1 MNTISTEIK
10 ILNKVL
16 DTGDISLIRNNDLG
30 PEYFPVYQNEYKF
43 IVDHFQKYG
52 NVPDQLTFM
61 GQFKNFDLIPTRESD
76 DFLLD
81 SIKEDFVFTNLMPV
95 MQKAHNLSKD
105 GAIEAVNYL
114 RGQLPKLE
122 VTTSTSAIDITKEGA
137 DLRFDKY
144 INRSEVPS
152 FIGSGFDE
160 LDNIIHGF
168 EMGEELVTLLARPNQ
183 GKSWLL
189 TAFGMAAWLQNYRVG
204 MYSGEMEM
212 ANIGYRFDTLYKQF
226 SNRNLTFGNEQEAER
241 YRQYIEFL
249 KKWPVPFFIKTRK
262 EMDGRATVPKLERFV
277 EANELDYLIVDQF
290 SLVDDYRCNKMDQT
304 RTQYAH
310 IAEDL
315 FGLSCKYKI
324 PVIAAS
330 QAHRVGVD
338 GIDEPPTLEDIAES
352 DGIAQNSSKV
362 ISIRQKEGT
371 LQMKMRKNRNEGLGN
386 MLVYTWDIDKG
397 VFTYIPQSD
406 YVPNNKVDKPMIRPN
421 NEDDPIKVSISTL
434 GDVSKFNSG
443 VEVF

>member
-114 RGQLPKLE
+114 RGQLPRLE

-204 MYSGEMEM
+204 MYSGEMEA

-330 QAHRVGVD
+330 QAHRIGVD
-338 GIDEPPTLEDIAES
+338 GIDEPPTLDDIAES

-406 YVPNNKVDKPMIRPN
+406 YVPNNKVDKPMVRPN

>member
-144 INRSEVPS
+144 INRSDVPS

-204 MYSGEMEM
+204 MYSGEME
-212 ANIGYRFDTLYKQF
+212 ATNLGYRFDTLYKQF

-249 KKWPVPFFIKTRK
+249 KKWPVPFFIKTRR
-262 EMDGRATVPKLERFV
+262 EMGGRATVPKLERFV

-406 YVPNNKVDKPMIRPN
+406 YVPNNKVDKPMVRPN

-434 GDVSKFNSG
+434 GDVNKFNSG

>member
-1 MNTISTEIK
+1 MNSISTEIK

-338 GIDEPPTLEDIAES
+338 GIDEPPTLDDIAES

>member
-204 MYSGEMEM
+204 MYSGEMEA

-241 YRQYIEFL
+241 YRQYIYR
-249 KKWPVPFFIKTRK
+249 I
-262 EMDGRATVPKLERFV
+262 LE
-277 EANELDYLIVDQF
+277 
-290 SLVDDYRCNKMDQT
+290 KM
-304 RTQYAH
+304 
-310 IAEDL
+310 
-315 FGLSCKYKI
+315 
-324 PVIAAS
+324 AS
-330 QAHRVGVD
+330 
-338 GIDEPPTLEDIAES
+338 
-352 DGIAQNSSKV
+352 
-362 ISIRQKEGT
+362 SI
-371 LQMKMRKNRNEGLGN
+371 L
-386 MLVYTWDIDKG
+386 Y
-397 VFTYIPQSD
+397 
-406 YVPNNKVDKPMIRPN
+406 
-421 NEDDPIKVSISTL
+421 
-434 GDVSKFNSG
+434 
-443 VEVF
+443 

>member
-204 MYSGEMEM
+204 MYSGEMEA

-338 GIDEPPTLEDIAES
+338 GIDEPPTLDDIAES

-406 YVPNNKVDKPMIRPN
+406 YVPNNKVDKPMVRPN

-434 GDVSKFNSG
+434 GDISKFNSG